1 MNACEHGWDP
11 EDCAFCLEAED
22 RFEEALVSTKIR
34 DFRKVLTSLGCTHV
48 RNRSSHEIW
57 ALPDGTTLPPLV
69 DGCGEISRNV
79 ERSFK
84 RAFAAKGIAWPL

>member
-1 MNACEHGWDP
+1 M
-11 EDCAFCLEAED
+11 
-22 RFEEALVSTKIR
+22 STKIR
-34 DFRKVLTSLGCTHV
+34 DFRKVLASIGCTHV

-69 DGCGEISRNV
+69 IGVGEISRNV